1 MKVTRYVWIT
11 NLPPAFTEEELRGA
25 LNSYGKIQGVKVLS
39 DGAVVAF
46 AETKSATKVVESSV
60 KLRKNSLKMQYCESP
75 DALCTDTPQQRCD
88 QRSDS
93 LSDSKSV
100 AGEIDTEST
109 SSSPCSSHSSSSA
122 AHQKR
127 SYSPIKRDHK
137 KGNSG
142 SQDRSSKYDSRSN
155 RRQDGLRGLKITQL
169 PLRSSDTNLREGLF
183 HEYKKHGKIT
193 SLAIKGTGSSRFAH
207 ITFKLG
213 EDAEKAYEHSKGKV
227 FFGVSVHAEL
237 VDGLDIEDP
246 DLCPPEHAMDEYH
259 PKATKTLFVGN
270 LCSATITEVELQR
283 VFQAYGDIIEI
294 DIKTQTNQPG
304 TSYAFVQ
311 YTDIKS
317 VVRALSDQESITV
330 SGKPVKLG
338 FGKSQPSNVVW
349 LDNLSPSVTET
360 FLMRQFGRY
369 GRLKDTMVDLKLGR
383 ALLYFDTVEAAQ
395 RALNETR
402 NRSLLGR
409 KVQIDYATLECQVA
423 FMEKFGTVSNFYG
436 KYRDKLREI
445 VEAYMPYLKV
455 DLIDE
460 RRIWL
465 PWLDQLTR
473 RGLANMDI
481 LDHLITPVLAMDHQY
496 EDLYIQGVRLLG
508 NTAIYLELV
517 SVVVAV
523 VYSQLSSDYLVTS
536 VIRALVTHQGLPQLA
551 IVQGIPNA
559 ESPLLQI
566 HLNAP
571 GCRTVED
578 LINIPWGTVMID
590 SSVEP
595 KQDKKESRSHKQ
607 VLERQRRGSSKRK
620 TSHRISLERHRHRDD
635 PPSPQPISSRRHLRN
650 SAVPTPEL
658 SQPMKSGEGGSD
670 SYSATRRVSK
680 GKAAEVS
687 RSFGHQQKTVMSTC
701 SSNGETLTKLQ
712 RERME
717 LLMKLS
723 MVQTKHK
730 FEVITSG
737 SSTQATY
744 RRVNMNSIGS
754 AVLPESQP
762 IRIPTKVGGDFA
774 VSASSGSG
782 GQSSSSDPG
791 DIMFSPNI
799 GPRASSDRS
808 SPSQVPPPPPPPPTL
823 PPPPPP
829 PPPLPLRLS
838 SVVVPSPGLP
848 TSSLPSS
855 FDSIASPP
863 PWDTQPTTIESDLPL
878 LAARLRSPLFCFD
891 PQILPVSAPPFTS
904 KLDEIHLSSPRMT
917 STNSQR
923 LSQDSDSEQAVD
935 ALDSSLDERIRRLDA
950 KLQHSEK
957 IRPTV
962 DYSKFRIRRKSD
974 LITTTATNA
983 SSSQA
988 SVPISASVVSTD
1000 ITMSPLRL
1008 FTSPTS
1014 PDVVSSTTSP
1024 GVRPTD
1030 TSEFVKSM
1038 LSSGRSSTKL
1048 SNVDSIVS
1056 SISNHTISRHFHHS
1070 YSPPPQ
1076 LPTLP
1081 APPSQPLPALPE
1093 KSTLLSPITRSP
1105 LHTASPTCG
1114 GSSRM
1119 PEHLSD
1125 LKPPPPLLHT
1135 NVRSSTPLHS
1145 APVEVASTP
1154 SPSTT
1159 ASGCCLSRSPGRT
1172 IGRALQSPGIRPIL
1186 KKDNVI
1192 TATIASTP
1200 KSVSRSKEVQNCTQ
1214 MKDLFPPQPARTMQ
1228 IVKKKSQQAVS
1239 SEAIEKESIFPAI
1252 SPSLTRPL
1260 CNGSVGHKRLSAPSA
1275 PHLSPKSPKIS
1286 TSKLKSCEAG
1296 KTDCLSKSASE
1307 AKEGEE
1313 AISPKPKKM
1322 CEDSQIPV
1330 KSSKRQL
1337 VPPPTTPF
1345 ERNKLHFKK
1354 LAKVQ
1359 ATPGDKKS
1367 HSTIPTSNPSSK
1379 FLKSPAGP
1387 ECRTATSKC
1396 DSCTKKRRLKR
1407 KRQESDEEDWKPQG
1421 GLDSIKVEDIGTDGV
1436 LYETMYDKIKR
1447 RGNKGYVNDRPEA
1460 KPEALKSLLNSRKH
1474 KVGGDTKG
1482 VEQTAYES
1490 EKNLDANEAQNVPSS
1505 RRLSK
1510 KPPHLTPESSEPMR
1524 PVKSFKK
1531 SRLKRPESEGNSS
1544 SESDNHLSVEVSSS
1558 RLKKVLSVSR
1568 KRRVVGDPK
1577 FGSPSTKSRKTAVK
1591 RRVAR
1596 KLVTLFSNSSDSDSD
1611 CSPSTRN
1618 LPRAFFPERRRST
1631 SRSSSTSSTP
1641 QISRS
1646 CSPAVIHECG
1656 SSNDN
1661 KNNDDETGDSEE
1673 TAIDALPLLEKQI
1686 SSNVENEEEEVIA
1699 APGMEVSSSSPPALP
1714 ATETLKPDN
1723 LTVVK
1728 QEEDDVVVEGEKV
1741 ANSEICTVVKPSR
1754 SCGGGLILTSP
1765 LVKPVAVTKAE
1776 ELGDFEESGLAL
1788 LSSAAEAEAMK
1799 QEAEELQKPAL
1810 LSPKPSVQTQPLTLT
1825 PLSIIPTPASASQ
1838 QHITLVVNTISN
1850 ASSTSQDPAS
1860 TSSTSKGQ
1868 PTFVLTPTFS
1878 LVTPVAVPTDNK
1890 QLIVNR
1896 TPLPQSISD
1905 PLPQNE
1911 APATKPSSSNTT
1923 EFVQHIIE
1931 QVTQQKKEESSQSQ
1945 EKVKR
1950 AKKSAQQNSS
1960 HISTVATVMA
1970 TSSAIRSLPGSS
1982 HKPSQAASASV
1993 PSPLQPAPI
2002 SVDPYEP
2009 NFDEPEVMELVQ
2021 APNKDTVA
2029 EVINSVV
2036 HGEFEQKD
2044 YVQRLVNGTRVPLS
2058 GHNSIRVTTS
2068 EVVAPVVASARPALN
2083 STSRISPLPPP
2094 QELLAA
2100 SQQPVGIA
2108 SNSLS
2113 SPKSSPSALSNVLD
2127 VAPVTGFAED
2137 PRFLSRTIQTPSTI
2151 VVTSPEPPQVQQQP
2165 PQQLVE
2171 PSPLS
2176 ERSSIPT
2183 NILSPLQVFTLMAP
2197 ANAKSS
2203 EAVPQQISPQTQPQ
2217 LQEIAACLAKNYFTL
2232 LSQAPPPQA
2241 FVDAV
2246 DSANKNSPNS
2256 VHPAAPPSSTTPQK
2270 TAEFYA
2276 AATMAAMAAM
2286 SPSPSEA
2293 AAAAAAAAAAVAVAA
2308 SSPKHPAHFS
2318 PQLQPLPANFWWLDP
2333 QFLEDKLQLV
2343 WRGCMSLKN
2352 ERASVRMLYLAGNQD
2367 LIRTCLQLM
2376 TAVSDETG
2384 GAAWALRI
2392 AQRMRLG
2399 NSQLEAVQWKLREPA
2414 NYCMCLALAAGSPPP
2429 PPSTNT
2435 APTTATIS
2443 QRAYMED
2450 SYFAQQNMI
2459 LQNVITYLQDKTAA
2473 GIISCPSSQE
2483 NPFVMHIFPPCDFT
2497 TAQLR
2502 CLSPELQQTLT
2513 QSAIP
2518 FMLIVVPARI
2528 CALTCAHLRTPSV
2541 YRSRVSLA
2549 DGVRDLAV
2557 WVRVIVFCVRDRG
2570 NESIY
2575 VRERASSVAVTTAT
2589 NASRRLRRRDRRF
2602 APTVV
2607 QKNWCGEDCPH
2618 GLEASPPGGRTV
2630 AAP

>member
-445 VEAYMPYLKV
+445 VEAYMPC
-455 DLIDE
+455 
-460 RRIWL
+460 
-465 PWLDQLTR
+465 
-473 RGLANMDI
+473 
-481 LDHLITPVLAMDHQY
+481 
-496 EDLYIQGVRLLG
+496 G
-508 NTAIYLELV
+508 NLMSYLEENRGSQSGFNRRTKDLAALV
-517 SVVVAV
+517 GSADPSRSSKYGYIRSSHHSSSRNGSPVRGSIYSRSSPSREYSNLPGASFRSSGSGLLSTLIGLSSYKRHPCSGDSPRASSTRDRSR
-523 VYSQLSSDYLVTS
+523 YSQCRKSLAPNSLECSRMSNGGGSYQHSMGYSNDVSPHRQQPWSNGRKSHYATS
-536 VIRALVTHQGLPQLA
+536 TC
-551 IVQGIPNA
+551 
-559 ESPLLQI
+559 S
-566 HLNAP
+566 
-571 GCRTVED
+571 
-578 LINIPWGTVMID
+578 D

-2518 FMLIVVPARI
+2518 FMLIVV
-2528 CALTCAHLRTPSV
+2528 V
-2541 YRSRVSLA
+2541 
-2549 DGVRDLAV
+2549 
-2557 WVRVIVFCVRDRG
+2557 
-2570 NESIY
+2570 
-2575 VRERASSVAVTTAT
+2575 
-2589 NASRRLRRRDRRF
+2589 
-2602 APTVV
+2602 
-2607 QKNWCGEDCPH
+2607 
-2618 GLEASPPGGRTV
+2618 
-2630 AAP
+2630 